1 MKTERLLNAIG
12 KIDDNLIADAE
23 SNDNGCHR
31 SVWFRFGTMAA
42 CLALILCTVVTAKY
56 LSSHATAGAFTLDV
70 NPSVEYTI
78 AKNGTVKDVSFLN
91 SDAENALR
99 DISLEKQSVENAVK
113 QTVSAYVTGGI
124 MENSNSMVLVSFDS
138 RINSNSE
145 LKAALTSTIQN
156 ALAQTQVV
164 ETVVFH
170 DESDDSQAKEI
181 ADELSI
187 SRGKADFILAASKRT
202 DMTLDELAGLSLD
215 VLMMLQDEVE
225 IDPII
230 DAVLGSILEKKKE
243 KIGTQEFI
251 SLEEAKKIAV
261 DDAGCTTKVT
271 FTEETL
277 VDGGIKTPYYRL
289 VFADTQTRWTY
300 RIDAVLGSV
309 LEKNQENISTQ
320 EFISLEE
327 AKKIAVDDAGC
338 MNKVT
343 FTEEKLVDGGIKT
356 PYYRLV
362 FADTQTRWTYRI
374 DAVLGSILEKKK
386 EKIGTQE
393 FISLE
398 EAKSIALKDA
408 GLDDKAQKIEF
419 SKEELNRNQ
428 GTPCYILE
436 FNNGEYQYTYR
447 IDAVT
452 GNILEKNK
460 EPILL
465 PNPGTTFD

>member
-1 MKTERLLNAIG
+1 MKKKNWYRGLSLA
-12 KIDDNLIADAE
+12 DDKYIAEAHP
-23 SNDNGCHR
+23 DNVIKPKR
-31 SVWFRFGTMAA
+31 NRMFISRVAA

-187 SRGKADFILAASKRT
+187 SRGKADFILATSKRT

-225 IDPII
+225 IDPINPAYIGLPEAKRIALKDAGLDKEAQKVIFTKAELNSSQKEPCYFLEFYTNKNQYFYQI
-230 DAVLGSILEKKKE
+230 DAKTGDILYGREY
-243 KIGTQEFI
+243 IL
-251 SLEEAKKIAV
+251 LENAKKIAV
-261 DDAGCTTKVT
+261 DDAGCMNKVT
-271 FTEETL
+271 YTEETL

-309 LEKNQENISTQ
+309 LEKNQENI
-320 EFISLEE
+320 
-327 AKKIAVDDAGC
+327 
-338 MNKVT
+338 
-343 FTEEKLVDGGIKT
+343 
-356 PYYRLV
+356 
-362 FADTQTRWTYRI
+362 
-374 DAVLGSILEKKK
+374 
-386 EKIGTQE
+386 GTQE

-419 SKEELNRNQ
+419 TKEELNRNQ
-428 GTPCYILE
+428 GNPCYILE

>member
-1 MKTERLLNAIG
+1 MKKKNWYRGLSLA
-12 KIDDNLIADAE
+12 DDKYIAEAHP
-23 SNDNGCHR
+23 DNVIKPKR
-31 SVWFRFGTMAA
+31 NRMFISRVAA

-215 VLMMLQDEVE
+215 ELMMLQDEVE
-225 IDPII
+225 IDPINPAYIGLPEAKRIALKDAGLDKEAQKVIFTKAELNSSQKEPCYLLEFYTSKNQYFYQI
-230 DAVLGSILEKKKE
+230 DAKTGDILYGREY
-243 KIGTQEFI
+243 IL
-251 SLEEAKKIAV
+251 LENAKKIAV
-261 DDAGCTTKVT
+261 DDAGCMNKVT
-271 FTEETL
+271 YTEETL

-309 LEKNQENISTQ
+309 LEKNQENI
-320 EFISLEE
+320 
-327 AKKIAVDDAGC
+327 
-338 MNKVT
+338 
-343 FTEEKLVDGGIKT
+343 
-356 PYYRLV
+356 
-362 FADTQTRWTYRI
+362 
-374 DAVLGSILEKKK
+374 
-386 EKIGTQE
+386 GTQE

-419 SKEELNRNQ
+419 TKEELNRNQ
-428 GTPCYILE
+428 GNPCYILE

>member
-1 MKTERLLNAIG
+1 MKKKNWYRGLSLA
-12 KIDDNLIADAE
+12 DDKYIAEAHP
-23 SNDNGCHR
+23 DNVIKPKR
-31 SVWFRFGTMAA
+31 NRMFISRVAA

-225 IDPII
+225 IDPINPAYIGLPEAKRIALKDAGLDKEAQKVIFTKAELNSSQKEPCYFLEFYTNKNQYFYQI
-230 DAVLGSILEKKKE
+230 DAKTGDILYGREY
-243 KIGTQEFI
+243 IL
-251 SLEEAKKIAV
+251 LENAKKIAV
-261 DDAGCTTKVT
+261 DDAGCLNKVT

-309 LEKNQENISTQ
+309 LEKNQENI
-320 EFISLEE
+320 
-327 AKKIAVDDAGC
+327 
-338 MNKVT
+338 
-343 FTEEKLVDGGIKT
+343 
-356 PYYRLV
+356 
-362 FADTQTRWTYRI
+362 
-374 DAVLGSILEKKK
+374 
-386 EKIGTQE
+386 GTQE

-419 SKEELNRNQ
+419 TKEELNRNQ
-428 GTPCYILE
+428 GNPCYILE

>member
-1 MKTERLLNAIG
+1 MKKKNWYRGLSLA
-12 KIDDNLIADAE
+12 DDKYIAEAHP
-23 SNDNGCHR
+23 DNVIKPKR
-31 SVWFRFGTMAA
+31 NRMFISRVAA

-215 VLMMLQDEVE
+215 ELMMLQDEVE
-225 IDPII
+225 IDPINPAYIGLPEAKRIALKDAGLDKEAQKVIFTKAELNSSQKEPCYFLEFYTNKNQYFYQI
-230 DAVLGSILEKKKE
+230 DAKTGDIFYGREYIL
-243 KIGTQEFI
+243 
-251 SLEEAKKIAV
+251 LENAKKIAV
-261 DDAGCTTKVT
+261 DDAGCMNKVT
-271 FTEETL
+271 YTEETL

-309 LEKNQENISTQ
+309 LEKNQENI
-320 EFISLEE
+320 
-327 AKKIAVDDAGC
+327 
-338 MNKVT
+338 
-343 FTEEKLVDGGIKT
+343 
-356 PYYRLV
+356 
-362 FADTQTRWTYRI
+362 
-374 DAVLGSILEKKK
+374 
-386 EKIGTQE
+386 GTQE

-419 SKEELNRNQ
+419 TKEELNRNQ
-428 GTPCYILE
+428 GNPCYILE

-465 PNPGTTFD
+465 PNPGTTFDSFGSTDSKLRRVE

>member
-1 MKTERLLNAIG
+1 MKKKNWYRGLSLA
-12 KIDDNLIADAE
+12 DDKYIAEAHP
-23 SNDNGCHR
+23 DNVIKPKR
-31 SVWFRFGTMAA
+31 NRMFISRVAA

-225 IDPII
+225 IDPINPAYIGLPEAKRIALKDAGLDKEAQKVIFTKAELNSSQKEPCYFLEFYTNKNQYFYQI
-230 DAVLGSILEKKKE
+230 DAKTGDILYGREY
-243 KIGTQEFI
+243 IL
-251 SLEEAKKIAV
+251 LE
-261 DDAGCTTKVT
+261 
-271 FTEETL
+271 
-277 VDGGIKTPYYRL
+277 
-289 VFADTQTRWTY
+289 
-300 RIDAVLGSV
+300 
-309 LEKNQENISTQ
+309 N
-320 EFISLEE
+320 

-343 FTEEKLVDGGIKT
+343 YTEETLVDGGIKT

-419 SKEELNRNQ
+419 TKEELNRNQ
-428 GTPCYILE
+428 GNPCYILE